1 MVPHISLCIQLE
13 TSVNIKYDT
22 LLEIYEK
29 INTSNIN
36 IEKPWIVCNLRKKI
50 NEHGSV
56 LIQLGYGGYDG
67 GYAGE
72 GAGAGAGAAAPGT
85 TGAHGHDG

>member
-1 MVPHISLCIQLE
+1 MQ
-13 TSVNIKYDT
+13 
-22 LLEIYEK
+22 
-29 INTSNIN
+29 
-36 IEKPWIVCNLRKKI
+36 KKI
-50 NEHGSV
+50 NEHGSI

>member
-1 MVPHISLCIQLE
+1 M
-13 TSVNIKYDT
+13 
-22 LLEIYEK
+22 
-29 INTSNIN
+29 
-36 IEKPWIVCNLRKKI
+36 
-50 NEHGSV
+50 NEHCSI

-72 GAGAGAGAAAPGT
+72 GAGAGAAAPGT

>member
-1 MVPHISLCIQLE
+1 M
-13 TSVNIKYDT
+13 
-22 LLEIYEK
+22 
-29 INTSNIN
+29 
-36 IEKPWIVCNLRKKI
+36 
-50 NEHGSV
+50 NEHGSI

-72 GAGAGAGAAAPGT
+72 GAGAGAAAPGT